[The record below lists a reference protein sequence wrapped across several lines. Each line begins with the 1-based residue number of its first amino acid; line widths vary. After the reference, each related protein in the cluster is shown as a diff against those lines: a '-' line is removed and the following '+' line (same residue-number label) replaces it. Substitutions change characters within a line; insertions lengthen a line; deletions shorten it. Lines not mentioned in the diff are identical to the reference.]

1 MKFLGNFGELTLNII
16 GTEATGTYQENGTLK
31 GLFVNNTFKGQW
43 ENKGIEGLV
52 KFTITDGKLEG
63 HWKKGLQ
70 AGPMRGKWEGKLITK
85 EISEENLT
93 PIAARKTTEIMA
105 EIEVYPNPE
114 YGESY
119 GTSNISVQIDVAISS
134 KLKKGITNYDILR
147 DSIFD
152 ILDNNMKTIIDYFMI
167 FDQLSDLTDVN
178 YDWWHMDPKIRIWT
192 IGEID
197 LSPLY
202 TEGQDLNASQLLNK
216 DLKEIEDWV
225 DDFITD
231 CQYGLV
237 EEVFKK
243 YLN

>member
-1 MKFLGNFGELTLNII
+1 
-16 GTEATGTYQENGTLK
+16 
-31 GLFVNNTFKGQW
+31 
-43 ENKGIEGLV
+43 
-52 KFTITDGKLEG
+52 
-63 HWKKGLQ
+63 
-70 AGPMRGKWEGKLITK
+70 
-85 EISEENLT
+85 
-93 PIAARKTTEIMA
+93 
-105 EIEVYPNPE
+105 
-114 YGESY
+114 
-119 GTSNISVQIDVAISS
+119 
-134 KLKKGITNYDILR
+134 
-147 DSIFD
+147 
-152 ILDNNMKTIIDYFMI
+152 MKTIIDYFMI